1 MGISVIIPQI
11 GQSIVEAVILKWL
24 KKPGDR
30 VEKGEALVEIG
41 TDKINTELPAPESGV
56 VEALLAKEGD
66 TVPVGAEIAILAA
79 ETAAPAVG
87 SRFESEVVAPVT
99 GVSNVVDDDARE
111 PIRSSPLV
119 RKLAKEHN
127 IDLSLVKGSGADG
140 RVTRDDL
147 LRAIEER
154 DARSALVRSKETVR
168 HGRSEAESPQPG
180 ASTDAE
186 RAPMSRMRK
195 LIAEHMTLSRQT
207 AADVTTFFEID
218 MSEVVLQR
226 ERARGV
232 LEVQDNLK
240 LTYLPF
246 IIAAAAR
253 ALRAFPVVNASID
266 KSDIVYRKNIN
277 IGIAV
282 ALEHGL
288 IVPVIRNADEKD
300 IAGLARAAQDL
311 SERAR
316 VNRLTPLDL
325 EDGTFTITNPGVF
338 GALMGTPIIHQP
350 QMAILGVGAVVKRAV
365 VINDAIAIRP
375 MAYFS
380 LSYDHRAVD
389 GSVADRFMA
398 HIKHTLESEC
408 PSAIP

>member
-168 HGRSEAESPQPG
+168 HGRPEAESPQPG

>member
-1 MGISVIIPQI
+1 MSVSVIVPQI
-11 GQSIVEAVILKWL
+11 GQSIAEAVILKWL
-24 KKPGDR
+24 KKPGER

-41 TDKINTELPAPESGV
+41 TDKINTELPAPEAGM
-56 VEALLAKEGD
+56 VEKLLAQEGE
-66 TVPVGAEIAILAA
+66 TVPVGAEIAVLSGEAIASASALRA
-79 ETAAPAVG
+79 EPEAVLTEELVQNAV
-87 SRFESEVVAPVT
+87 SEESPDQT
-99 GVSNVVDDDARE
+99 
-111 PIRSSPLV
+111 RSSPLV
-119 RKLAKEHN
+119 RKLAQEHN
-127 IDLSLVKGSGADG
+127 IDLSRVKGSGAGG

-154 DARSALVRSKETVR
+154 DARAVSANQKAAIHPEV
-168 HGRSEAESPQPG
+168 P
-180 ASTDAE
+180 ASVNPE

-195 LIAEHMTLSRQT
+195 LISEHMTLSRQT
-207 AADVTTFFEID
+207 AADVTTVFEID
-218 MSEVVLQR
+218 MSEVVRQR
-226 ERARGV
+226 DKARSA
-232 LEVQDNLK
+232 LEAQCNVK

-253 ALRAFPVVNASID
+253 ALRAFPIVNASID
-266 KSDIVYRKNIN
+266 KADILYKKNIN

-282 ALEHGL
+282 ALENGL
-288 IVPVIRNADEKD
+288 IVPVIRNADGTD
-300 IAGLARAAQDL
+300 IVGLARAAQDL

-316 VNRLTPLDL
+316 ANRLTPSDL

-375 MAYFS
+375 MAFFS

-389 GSVADRFMA
+389 GEVADRFLA

-408 PSAIP
+408 PTAIT

>member
-1 MGISVIIPQI
+1 MSISVIVPQI

-30 VEKGEALVEIG
+30 VKKGEALVEIG
-41 TDKINTELPAPESGV
+41 TDKINTELPAPESGI
-56 VEALLAKEGD
+56 VERLLAQEGE
-66 TVPVGAEIAILAA
+66 TVPVNAEIATLAT
-79 ETAAPAVG
+79 ESGAPAVVG
-87 SRFESEVVAPVT
+87 RVEPEPATPVSGVEPAGREESRERT
-99 GVSNVVDDDARE
+99 
-111 PIRSSPLV
+111 RSSPLV
-119 RKLAKEHN
+119 RKLAQEHN
-127 IDLSLVKGSGADG
+127 IDLSLVKGSGADD

-154 DARSALVRSKETVR
+154 DAQSASVRQKEPVHRVEPATEKTSR
-168 HGRSEAESPQPG
+168 T
-180 ASTDAE
+180 ASADTE

-195 LIAEHMTLSRQT
+195 LIAEHMILSRQT

-218 MSEVVLQR
+218 MAEVVKQR
-226 ERARGV
+226 DKAKST
-232 LEVQDNLK
+232 LEAQYSIK

-253 ALRAFPVVNASID
+253 ALRAYPIVNASID
-266 KSDIVYRKNIN
+266 RTEIVYKKNIN

-282 ALEHGL
+282 ALENGL
-288 IVPVIRNADEKD
+288 IVPVIRNVDEID
-300 IAGLARAAQDL
+300 IVGLARAAQDL

-316 VNRLTPLDL
+316 ANRLTPLDL

-350 QMAILGVGAVVKRAV
+350 QMAILGVGAVVQRVV
-365 VINDAIAIRP
+365 VINDAMVIRP
-375 MAYFS
+375 MAFFS

-389 GSVADRFMA
+389 GAVADRFLA
-398 HIKHTLESEC
+398 HIKHTLETEC
-408 PSAIP
+408 PSATS